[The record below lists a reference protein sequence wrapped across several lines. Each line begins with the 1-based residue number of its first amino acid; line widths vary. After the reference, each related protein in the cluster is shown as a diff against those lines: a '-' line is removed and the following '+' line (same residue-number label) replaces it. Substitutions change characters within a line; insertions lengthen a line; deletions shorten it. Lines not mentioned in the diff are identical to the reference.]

1 LAVYRRSSR
10 TRYILAT
17 LVLAAITLITI
28 DSRSHSGVITSV
40 RARVQDVFSPL
51 QHATHSALQPIGNFL
66 NGAIHYGS
74 LRHEND
80 VLRQQLAQ
88 AQQQQI
94 SSAYE
99 KSQYEQL
106 INQLNLPF
114 VAQIHTVAVQVIDQ
128 GSSNFETTVTVNKGT
143 SSGLA
148 LGQPVVAAA
157 GLVGNVSQV
166 SARTATITLLS
177 DPNFAV
183 GVRLDANNVGSAAGI
198 GRGQPLRVTIDST
211 NQAPPTLHKG
221 QVLLTS
227 GLQTEKFPPGIPVAK
242 VAQVLTPAGSV
253 EPEITLTPLANL
265 QSLNY
270 LQVLLW
276 SHQSP

>member
-1 LAVYRRSSR
+1 
-10 TRYILAT
+10 
-17 LVLAAITLITI
+17 
-28 DSRSHSGVITSV
+28 
-40 RARVQDVFSPL
+40 L
-51 QHATHSALQPIGNFL
+51 QRATHSALQPIGNFL
-66 NGAIHYGS
+66 NGAIHYNS

-94 SSAYE
+94 SAAYAQ
-99 KSQYEQL
+99 SQANELLQ
-106 INQLNLPF
+106 QLNLPF
-114 VAQIHTVAVQVIDQ
+114 VGKIHTVAVQVIDQ

-143 SSGLA
+143 SSGIA
-148 LGQPVVAAA
+148 LGQPVVAAG

-166 SARTATITLLS
+166 SSRTATITLLS

-198 GRGQPLRVTIDST
+198 GRGQPLKVTIDST
-211 NQAPPTLHKG
+211 KAPTPKLRKG
-221 QVLLTS
+221 QVVSTS
-227 GLQTEKFPPGIPVAK
+227 GLQLEKFPPGVPVAK

-253 EPEITLTPLANL
+253 EPEISLTPIVNL
-265 QSLNY
+265 ESLNY

-276 SHQSP
+276 SPQSP